1 MEKAEINELPRIS
14 DRVTFIYI
22 EHAKVN
28 RQDGAI
34 VVSDSRGTVKIPVA
48 MIGALLLGPGKSS
61 KPIMLISSGT
71 L

>member
-1 MEKAEINELPRIS
+1 MIVGVSMEKAEINELPRIS

-34 VVSDSRGTVKIPVA
+34 VVLSEY
-48 MIGALLLGPGKSS
+48 L
-61 KPIMLISSGT
+61 
-71 L
+71 

>member
-28 RQDGAI
+28 RQDGEI
-34 VVSDSRGTVKIPVA
+34 VVSDSRGTVQILH
-48 MIGALLLGPGKSS
+48 IEQWNL
-61 KPIMLISSGT
+61 
-71 L
+71 